1 VEVVSFHFPAKSL
14 NYPNCYTMKVYFDN
28 AASTPLDK
36 TVYNAMAPYLLEQYG
51 IPSSHHGYGRD
62 AKAAIELSRANIAK
76 LLHVQADE
84 IIFTCGGTESNF
96 LAISSAVNCAFIDHV
111 ITTPFEH
118 EAVLDTLRT
127 MQRTRD
133 VRVSYIRHDD
143 RGNLDLTHLEYLLR
157 TNTRNLVSVMH
168 ANNEI
173 GNLNDIE
180 TIGLLCEKYKA
191 PFHTDAAQSIG
202 HHHYDLK
209 KLKIDFL
216 SASAH
221 KFHGPKGVGFLYF
234 RNGNRQ
240 FASVH
245 GRVTDN
251 IPGIIG
257 MSKALEV
264 SYNDINF
271 YKHQIQE
278 LKNRMIS
285 QLSALVPDISFNGNS
300 AIEGLSVPSILSVS
314 IPPLQRHRSLHQFL
328 DNHNI
333 AVSGGSSLNAHV
345 LKALGVDH
353 SFDNVRF
360 SFSRLN
366 TIAEIDHVIGIIGS
380 IYETVA
386 A

>member
-1 VEVVSFHFPAKSL
+1 MDVGFHFPVKSFNYL
-14 NYPNCYTMKVYFDN
+14 NFDTMKVYFDN

-36 TVYNAMAPYLLEQYG
+36 SVYNVMSPYLLEQYG

-76 LLHVQADE
+76 LLNVQPEE
-84 IIFTCGGTESNF
+84 ITFTGSGTESNF
-96 LAISSAVNCAFIDHV
+96 LAINSAVNCAFIDHI
-111 ITTPFEH
+111 ITTPLEH
-118 EAVLDTLRT
+118 EAMLDTLRT

-157 TNTRNLVSVMH
+157 TNTRNLVSVIH

-191 PFHTDAAQSIG
+191 TFHTDAAQSLG
-202 HHHYDLK
+202 HVQFNLK

-221 KFHGPKGVGFLYF
+221 KFHGPKGVGLLYC
-234 RNGNRQ
+234 RKGNRLS
-240 FASVH
+240 ASVH

-251 IPGIIG
+251 IAGIIG

-264 SYNDINF
+264 AYNDINF
-271 YKHQIQE
+271 HEYQIQE

-285 QLSALVPDISFNGNS
+285 QLTTLVPDIRFNGNS

-314 IPPLQRHRSLHQFL
+314 IPPLQRHRNLHQFL
-328 DNHNI
+328 DHHKV

-345 LKALGVDH
+345 LKALGVDY

-360 SFSRLN
+360 SFSGLN
-366 TIAEIDHVIGIIGS
+366 TIAEVDHVAGIVS
-380 IYETVA
+380 SVYETVA